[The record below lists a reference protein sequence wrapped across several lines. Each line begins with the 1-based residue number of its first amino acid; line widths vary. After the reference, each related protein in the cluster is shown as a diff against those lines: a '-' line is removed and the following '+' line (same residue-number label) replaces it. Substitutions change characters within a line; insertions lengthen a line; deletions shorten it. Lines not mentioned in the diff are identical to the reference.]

1 MHDRQKPA
9 RYCIMHEGVRFVRP
23 KRYERRSPT
32 MESPQHRTFPFAAR
46 AEVIPENVGG
56 IVLAQVKELSLHGC
70 YLESAN
76 QLEKGM
82 HVVVKIFAGSDFFE
96 ANANVIYSQPI
107 LGTCLVFRD
116 LKPHFAQVLQKW
128 LLQAMEGSE
137 SSD

>member
-1 MHDRQKPA
+1 
-9 RYCIMHEGVRFVRP
+9 
-23 KRYERRSPT
+23 
-32 MESPQHRTFPFAAR
+32 MEPPQHRTFPFAAR
-46 AEVIPENVGG
+46 AEVIPENLGAM
-56 IVLAQVKELSLHGC
+56 IIAQVKELSLHGC
-70 YLESAN
+70 YLEFAN

-116 LKPHFAQVLQKW
+116 LKPHFAQALQKW
-128 LLQAMEGSE
+128 LLQAMKSE